1 MLLPSE
7 IESRSLI
14 PAIRAIISRRL
25 VNEYSMREE
34 DVARLL
40 GITQAAVSNYIR
52 GTRGDAELAKKLMS
66 EPGVVRRIDEIS
78 RELAINRAFMP
89 STMAK
94 YIGLLNYIRHSL
106 LICDIHHA
114 IEKSID
120 KDICKACEDTLREG
134 MRA

>member
-25 VNEYSMREE
+25 VNEYGMKEE

-52 GTRGDAELAKKLMS
+52 GTRGDAELAKRLMS
-66 EPGVVRRIDEIS
+66 EPSVVRRIDEIS
-78 RELAINRAFMP
+78 KELATNRAFMP

-114 IEKSID
+114 IEKIID

>member
-14 PAIRAIISRRL
+14 PAIRAIISRKL
-25 VNEYSMREE
+25 VNEYNMKEE

-52 GTRGDAELAKKLMS
+52 GTRGDAELAKRLMS
-66 EPGVVRRIDEIS
+66 EPTVVRRIDEIS
-78 RELAINRAFMP
+78 NELATNRAFMP

-106 LICDIHHA
+106 IICDIHHA

-134 MRA
+134 LRT

>member
-25 VNEYSMREE
+25 VNEYNMKEE

-52 GTRGDAELAKKLMS
+52 GTRGDAELAKRLMS
-66 EPGVVRRIDEIS
+66 EPSVVRRIDEIS
-78 RELAINRAFMP
+78 KELAMNKAFMP

-134 MRA
+134 MRT

>member
-25 VNEYSMREE
+25 VNEYNMKEE
-34 DVARLL
+34 DVAKLL

-52 GTRGDAELAKKLMS
+52 GTRGDAELAKRLMS
-66 EPGVVRRIDEIS
+66 EPTVIRRIDEIS
-78 RELAINRAFMP
+78 KELATNRAFMP

-134 MRA
+134 LRA